1 MRQIFLIRLALILGV
16 AMFAGLTVFQRTQGM
31 IPDAT
36 DADTLD
42 TLRTLRYAVWALSAF
57 AIGWA
62 FFFRARVDAAKTEQQ
77 IHQALILGWAPA
89 EGTALLAVVQYF
101 QGGALATMATGI
113 LTFAV
118 VLLLLRVPDT
128 RS

>member
-1 MRQIFLIRLALILGV
+1 MRQILLIRIALILGV
-16 AMFAGLTVFQRTQGM
+16 ALFAGLTVFQRTQGM
-31 IPDAT
+31 IGDASDPDA
-36 DADTLD
+36 LS
-42 TLRTLRYAVWALSAF
+42 TLRTLRYAVWALSVF

-77 IHQALILGWAPA
+77 IHAALIVGWAPA

-101 QGGALATMATGI
+101 QGGALATMAFGV

-118 VLLLLRVPDT
+118 VLLLLRIPDT